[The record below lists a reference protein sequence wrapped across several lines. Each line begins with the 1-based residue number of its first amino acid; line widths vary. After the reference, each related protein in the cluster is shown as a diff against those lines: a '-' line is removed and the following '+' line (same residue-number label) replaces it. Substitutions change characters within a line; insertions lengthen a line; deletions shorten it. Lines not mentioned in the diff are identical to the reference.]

1 MRIIKTLAKDIR
13 EELHD
18 AEKYA
23 KAALETKAEHPGLA
37 ETFSRLADEE
47 VGHAMRLHGEVVKM
61 IDKASRETNVPPIMK
76 EIWAFEHE
84 IIVEDM
90 AEVKRLIE
98 MYKT

>member
-1 MRIIKTLAKDIR
+1 
-13 EELHD
+13 
-18 AEKYA
+18 
-23 KAALETKAEHPGLA
+23 
-37 ETFSRLADEE
+37 
-47 VGHAMRLHGEVVKM
+47 MRLHGEVVKI